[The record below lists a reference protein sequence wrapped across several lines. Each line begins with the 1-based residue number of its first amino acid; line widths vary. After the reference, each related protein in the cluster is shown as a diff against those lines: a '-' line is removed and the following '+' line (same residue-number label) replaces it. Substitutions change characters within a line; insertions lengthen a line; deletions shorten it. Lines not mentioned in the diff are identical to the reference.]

1 MYLHKSEWGDLYGIF
16 GFKQS
21 FLSCARYAQLF
32 LTRTRYK
39 FLINFA
45 LTNPRN
51 LIILYVMFNKRAGG
65 F

>member
-1 MYLHKSEWGDLYGIF
+1 MEFSDLNRAFFPVRGTY
-16 GFKQS
+16 S
-21 FLSCARYAQLF
+21 RF

-51 LIILYVMFNKRAGG
+51 FIILYVMFNKRAGG